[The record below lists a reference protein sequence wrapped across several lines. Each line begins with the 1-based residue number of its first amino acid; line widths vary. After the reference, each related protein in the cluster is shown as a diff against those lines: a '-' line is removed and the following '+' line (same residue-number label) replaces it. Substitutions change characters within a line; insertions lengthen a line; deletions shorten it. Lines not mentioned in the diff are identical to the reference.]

1 MPCKQVRQECDVRM
15 AYSDRELLARL
26 IECEAGGEGDN
37 GMKAVAGVVMN
48 RVHARGGEYAR
59 VGQGSIRNIIFQPY
73 QFVCA
78 SETEG
83 GAYNPQNIYNMRPQA
98 IHYEIADWA
107 IAGNRL
113 PVVAESL
120 WFYNPFGPNC
130 RNNFPSNVGYWQTRI
145 GDHCFYN
152 PTNAYYE
159 T

>member
-1 MPCKQVRQECDVRM
+1 M
-15 AYSDRELLARL
+15 AFSDRELLARL
-26 IECEAGGEGDN
+26 IQCEAGGEGEN

-48 RVHARGGEYAR
+48 RVNARGGEYAR

-83 GAYNPQNIYNMRPQA
+83 GTYNPQNLFNMRPTQ
-98 IHYEIADWA
+98 IHYDIADWA

-113 PVVAESL
+113 SEVGNAL
-120 WFYNPFGPNC
+120 WFYNPFSDTC
-130 RNNFPSNVGYWQTRI
+130 RGMFPRRVGVLRTRI
-145 GDHCFYN
+145 GEHCFYD
-152 PTNAYYE
+152 PTDAYYE

>member
-1 MPCKQVRQECDVRM
+1 M

-26 IECEAGGEGDN
+26 IECEAGGEGTD

-48 RVHARGGEYAR
+48 RVHATGGEYAR
-59 VGQGSIRNIIFQPY
+59 VGQGSIRKIIFQPY

-83 GAYNPQNIYNMRPQA
+83 GVYNPQNIYNMRPEA
-98 IHYEIADWA
+98 IHYEIADCA

-113 PVVAESL
+113 INLGQSL
-120 WFYNPFGPNC
+120 WFFNPFSPTC
-130 RNNFPSNVGYWQTRI
+130 RRYFPSDVGILADRI

-152 PTNAYYE
+152 PTDAYYQ

>member
-1 MPCKQVRQECDVRM
+1 M

-26 IECEAGGEGDN
+26 IQCEAGGEGEN

-48 RVHARGGEYAR
+48 RVNATGGEYAR
-59 VGQGSIRNIIFQPY
+59 VGQRSIRKIIYQPG

-83 GAYNPQNIYNMRPQA
+83 GAYNPQNIYNMRPTQEN
-98 IHYEIADWA
+98 YDIADWA

-113 PVVAESL
+113 PEVGEAL
-120 WFYNPFGPNC
+120 WFFNPFSPTC
-130 RNNFPSNVGYWQTRI
+130 RPSFPSRVGEFRARI
-145 GDHCFYN
+145 GDHCFYD
-152 PTNAYYE
+152 PTPAYYE